1 LTTSGNFW
9 DPTLHCAMTEVGA
22 DRIMFSVDYPFE
34 TTEDAVKW
42 FETSEISETDR
53 LKIGRT
59 NAIELFKLNMN

>member
-1 LTTSGNFW
+1 
-9 DPTLHCAMTEVGA
+9 
-22 DRIMFSVDYPFE
+22 MFSVDYPFE

-42 FETSEISETDR
+42 FDTSEISETDR